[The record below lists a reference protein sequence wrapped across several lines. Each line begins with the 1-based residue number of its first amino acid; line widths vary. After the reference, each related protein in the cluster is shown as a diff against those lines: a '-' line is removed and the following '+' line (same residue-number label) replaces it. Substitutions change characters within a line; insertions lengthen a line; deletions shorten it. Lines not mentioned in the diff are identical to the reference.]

1 MLNHTNTFT
10 GVAQNL
16 NLSVTTVVKI
26 FDTYVE
32 CRRAIL
38 PKIICF
44 DEFYRSRKTTDKY
57 AFVMADFQT
66 NKIIDVY
73 HSRRKDKLDSYFS
86 RIPQK
91 ERDNVEYIIIDMWDT
106 YRDLAEVLFKNAK
119 IAVDSFHV
127 IKHLNEAMINI
138 RLRIMRKYEKNT
150 KSLYSNDMYYYM
162 LKKFH
167 YFFVKEFDDIYDGL
181 IEIRKMKTKWD
192 KYEIRKYLLSINSD
206 LKYAYELKEKYKIE
220 QDNILEAYKIMVV
233 RYEIS
238 RNGYSSIRP
247 VTIAKD
253 VSRESAVKL
262 GEQSIYFPGIS
273 ATNEPMVSYPSG
285 SLASHILGYVGN
297 ITETELDGRE
307 DTYGI
312 NDVIGKVGIQ
322 YVFEE
327 YLRGK
332 DGIKQLDMSVDGTIT
347 DEYITQEA
355 VAGSDVIL
363 TIDANLQ
370 AATEKALANNIKKIA
385 SGGFSKRSDAKAGA
399 AVVMNVKTGEILAM
413 ASYPD
418 YEPELFVN
426 GISQKKLDE
435 YNKGDNIFNRAI
447 SGVYAPGS
455 TFKMITA
462 IAGLETGVITPTE
475 KINDIGVYKKAH
487 EPACWIWNSYGMS
500 HGWLNV
506 TEAITHS
513 CNYFFYEVGYR
524 ATIDN
529 IAKYAKYYGLGEKT
543 NVELPMEEKGI
554 VATRDKAKERGDEW
568 QIGETLSA
576 AIGQSYNSY
585 TPIQM
590 AKYISM
596 LANGGEPID
605 VTIVK
610 SINDVNGNQV
620 SKEDITKFVNAK
632 LGLTKEKKENLNIKK
647 ENIDAILK
655 GMKGVT
661 SEEGGTAYSTFANFN
676 IELGGKTGSAQ
687 TDVQG
692 KINGWFVGFA
702 PYEEPEIAVVVLVEN
717 AGSGSYTAEV
727 ARDIL
732 QEYFGMN
739 MEKVEEDLTAMP
751 STEIQN

>member
-1 MLNHTNTFT
+1 MNNDNRRSNLRYNIITILVYIVGIVLIVQLFNLQIVNGKEYRETSNTR
-10 GVAQNL
+10 
-16 NLSVTTVVKI
+16 LSRETVVKAARGSI
-26 FDTYVE
+26 KDRTGNLLVTTKMGFNVDLYKTKIDTATLNKTISNTI
-32 CRRAIL
+32 RIL
-38 PKIICF
+38 ESNK
-44 DEFYRSRKTTDKY
+44 DKY
-57 AFVMADFQT
+57 INNLPIKVNPFEFENRDEEIQKKWKKE
-66 NKIIDVY
+66 NDIDENATAEECF
-73 HSRRKDKLDSYFS
+73 YF
-86 RIPQK
+86 
-91 ERDNVEYIIIDMWDT
+91 
-106 YRDLAEVLFKNAK
+106 
-119 IAVDSFHV
+119 
-127 IKHLNEAMINI
+127 
-138 RLRIMRKYEKNT
+138 
-150 KSLYSNDMYYYM
+150 
-162 LKKFH
+162 LKK
-167 YFFVKEFDDIYDGL
+167 E
-181 IEIRKMKTKWD
+181 
-192 KYEIRKYLLSINSD
+192 
-206 LKYAYELKEKYKIE
+206 YKIE
-220 QDNILEAYKIMVV
+220 QEDIEEAYKIMIV
-233 RYEIS
+233 RYEIA

-253 VSRESAVKL
+253 VSRASAVKL

-273 ATNEPMVSYPSG
+273 ATTEPLVSYPSG

-297 ITETELDGRE
+297 ITQAELDGRE

-327 YLRGK
+327 YLRGQN
-332 DGIKQLDMSVDGTIT
+332 GIKQLDMSVDGNIT
-347 DEYITQEA
+347 DEYITKEA

-370 AATEKALANNIKKIA
+370 AVTEKALANNIKKIA
-385 SGGFSKRSDAKAGA
+385 SGGFSKTSEAKAGA

-418 YEPELFVN
+418 YEPELFIN

-462 IAGLETGVITPTE
+462 IAGLETGAITPTE
-475 KINDIGVYKKAH
+475 KINDVGVYKKAH
-487 EPACWIWNSYGMS
+487 EPACWIWNSYGMT

-506 TEAITHS
+506 TDAIIHS

-524 ATIDN
+524 VTIDN
-529 IAKYAKYYGLGEKT
+529 IAKYAKYYGLGQKT
-543 NVELPMEEKGI
+543 NVELPMEEEGV

-596 LANGGEPID
+596 LANGGKPID

-610 SINDVNGNQV
+610 SVIDVNGNQIP
-620 SKEDITKFVNAK
+620 KEEITKFVNAK
-632 LGLTKEKKENLNIKK
+632 LGLEKQEKEDLNIKK
-647 ENIDAILK
+647 ENLEAVLK

-661 SEEGGTAYSTFANFN
+661 SEEGGTAYSTFADFN

-687 TDVQG
+687 TDVNG
-692 KINGWFVGFA
+692 KVNGWFVGFA
-702 PYEEPEIAVVVLVEN
+702 PYDEPEVAVVVLVEN

-739 MEKVEEDLTAMP
+739 MEKVEENLTALP
-751 STEIQN
+751 SSEIQN

>member
-1 MLNHTNTFT
+1 MNNDNRSSNLRYNIITILVYIVGIVLIVQLFNLQIVNGKEYRETSNTR
-10 GVAQNL
+10 
-16 NLSVTTVVKI
+16 LSRETVVKAARGSI
-26 FDTYVE
+26 KDRTGNLLVTTKMGFNVDLYKTKIDT
-32 CRRAIL
+32 ATLNKTIL
-38 PKIICF
+38 NTIRILESNK
-44 DEFYRSRKTTDKY
+44 DKY
-57 AFVMADFQT
+57 INNLPIKVNPFEFENQDEET
-66 NKIIDVY
+66 
-73 HSRRKDKLDSYFS
+73 
-86 RIPQK
+86 QK
-91 ERDNVEYIIIDMWDT
+91 KWKKENDINENAT
-106 YRDLAEVLFKNAK
+106 AEECF
-119 IAVDSFHV
+119 
-127 IKHLNEAMINI
+127 
-138 RLRIMRKYEKNT
+138 
-150 KSLYSNDMYYYM
+150 YS
-162 LKKFH
+162 LKK
-167 YFFVKEFDDIYDGL
+167 E
-181 IEIRKMKTKWD
+181 
-192 KYEIRKYLLSINSD
+192 
-206 LKYAYELKEKYKIE
+206 YKIE
-220 QDNILEAYKIMVV
+220 QEDISEAYKIMVV
-233 RYEIS
+233 RYEIA

-253 VSRESAVKL
+253 VSRASAVKL

-273 ATNEPMVSYPSG
+273 ATTEPLVSYPSG

-297 ITETELDGRE
+297 ITQAELDGRE

-327 YLRGK
+327 YLRGQN
-332 DGIKQLDMSVDGTIT
+332 GIKQLDMSVDGNIT
-347 DEYITQEA
+347 DEYITKEA

-370 AATEKALANNIKKIA
+370 AVTEKALANNIKKIA
-385 SGGFSKRSDAKAGA
+385 SGGFSKTSEAKAGA

-462 IAGLETGVITPTE
+462 IAGLETGAITPTE
-475 KINDIGVYKKAH
+475 KINDVGVYKKAH
-487 EPACWIWNSYGMS
+487 EPACWIWNSYGMT

-506 TEAITHS
+506 TDAIIHS

-524 ATIDN
+524 VTIDN
-529 IAKYAKYYGLGEKT
+529 IAKYAKYYGLGQKT
-543 NVELPMEEKGI
+543 NVELPMEEEGV

-596 LANGGEPID
+596 LANGGKPID
-605 VTIVK
+605 VSIVK
-610 SINDVNGNQV
+610 SVIDVNGNQI
-620 SKEDITKFVNAK
+620 SKEEITKFVNAK
-632 LGLTKEKKENLNIKK
+632 LGLEKQEKEDLNIKK
-647 ENIDAILK
+647 ENLEAILK

-661 SEEGGTAYSTFANFN
+661 SEEGGTAYSTFADFN

-687 TDVQG
+687 TDVNG
-692 KINGWFVGFA
+692 KVNGWFVGFA
-702 PYEEPEIAVVVLVEN
+702 PYDEPEVAVVVLVEN

-739 MEKVEEDLTAMP
+739 MEKVEENLTALP
-751 STEIQN
+751 SSEIQN

>member
-1 MLNHTNTFT
+1 MNNDNRSSNLRYNIITILVYIVGIVLIVQLFNLQIVNGKEYRETSNTR
-10 GVAQNL
+10 
-16 NLSVTTVVKI
+16 LSRETVVKAARGSI
-26 FDTYVE
+26 KDRTGNLLVTTKMGFNVDLYKTKIDT
-32 CRRAIL
+32 ATLNKTIL
-38 PKIICF
+38 NTIRILESNK
-44 DEFYRSRKTTDKY
+44 DKY
-57 AFVMADFQT
+57 INNLPIKVNPFEFENQDEET
-66 NKIIDVY
+66 
-73 HSRRKDKLDSYFS
+73 
-86 RIPQK
+86 QK
-91 ERDNVEYIIIDMWDT
+91 KWKKGNDINENAT
-106 YRDLAEVLFKNAK
+106 AEECF
-119 IAVDSFHV
+119 
-127 IKHLNEAMINI
+127 
-138 RLRIMRKYEKNT
+138 
-150 KSLYSNDMYYYM
+150 YS
-162 LKKFH
+162 LKK
-167 YFFVKEFDDIYDGL
+167 E
-181 IEIRKMKTKWD
+181 
-192 KYEIRKYLLSINSD
+192 
-206 LKYAYELKEKYKIE
+206 YKIE
-220 QDNILEAYKIMVV
+220 QEDISEAYKIMVV
-233 RYEIS
+233 RYEIA

-253 VSRESAVKL
+253 VSRASAVKL

-273 ATNEPMVSYPSG
+273 ATTEPLVSYPSG

-297 ITETELDGRE
+297 ITQAELDGRE

-327 YLRGK
+327 YLRGQN
-332 DGIKQLDMSVDGTIT
+332 GIKQLDMSVDGNIT
-347 DEYITQEA
+347 DEYITKEA

-370 AATEKALANNIKKIA
+370 AVTEKALANNIKKIA
-385 SGGFSKRSDAKAGA
+385 SGGFSKTSEAKAGA

-418 YEPELFVN
+418 YEPELFIN

-462 IAGLETGVITPTE
+462 IAGLETGAITPTE
-475 KINDIGVYKKAH
+475 KINDVGVYKKAH
-487 EPACWIWNSYGMS
+487 EPACWIWNSYGMT

-506 TEAITHS
+506 TDAIIHS

-524 ATIDN
+524 VTIDN
-529 IAKYAKYYGLGEKT
+529 IAKYAKYYGLGQKT
-543 NVELPMEEKGI
+543 NVELPMEEEGV

-596 LANGGEPID
+596 LANGGKPID

-610 SINDVNGNQV
+610 SVIDVNGNQIP
-620 SKEDITKFVNAK
+620 KEEITKFVNAK
-632 LGLTKEKKENLNIKK
+632 LGLEKQEKEDLNIKK
-647 ENIDAILK
+647 ENLEAVLK

-661 SEEGGTAYSTFANFN
+661 SEEGGTAYSTFADFN

-687 TDVQG
+687 TDVNG
-692 KINGWFVGFA
+692 KVNGWFVGFA
-702 PYEEPEIAVVVLVEN
+702 PYDEPEVAVVVLVEN

-739 MEKVEEDLTAMP
+739 MEKVEENLTALP
-751 STEIQN
+751 SSEIQN

>member
-1 MLNHTNTFT
+1 MYNDDRNTNLRYNLITILVYIVGIVLIVQLFNLQIVNGKEYRETSNTRLSRETVIKAARGSIKDRT
-10 GVAQNL
+10 GNL
-16 NLSVTTVVKI
+16 LVTTKMEFNIELYKTKI
-26 FDTYVE
+26 NTTTLNKT
-32 CRRAIL
+32 IL
-38 PKIICF
+38 NTIKIL
-44 DEFYRSRKTTDKY
+44 ENNNDKY
-57 AFVMADFQT
+57 
-66 NKIIDVY
+66 
-73 HSRRKDKLDSYFS
+73 
-86 RIPQK
+86 
-91 ERDNVEYIIIDMWDT
+91 
-106 YRDLAEVLFKNAK
+106 
-119 IAVDSFHV
+119 
-127 IKHLNEAMINI
+127 INNLPI
-138 RLRIMRKYEKNT
+138 
-150 KSLYSNDMYYYM
+150 
-162 LKKFH
+162 
-167 YFFVKEFDDIYDGL
+167 L
-181 IEIRKMKTKWD
+181 IEPFKFTIDDEESQVNWKKENDIKEDATP
-192 KYEIRKYLLSINSD
+192 EQCF
-206 LKYAYELKEKYKIE
+206 YELKEKYKIE

>member
-1 MLNHTNTFT
+1 MNNDNRNTNLRY
-10 GVAQNL
+10 NL
-16 NLSVTTVVKI
+16 LTILVYIVGIVLIVQLFNLQIVKGKEYRETSNNRLSRETVVKAARGSI
-26 FDTYVE
+26 KDRTGNILVTTKMGFNVELLKTKIDT
-32 CRRAIL
+32 ATLNKTIL
-38 PKIICF
+38 NTIKIL
-44 DEFYRSRKTTDKY
+44 ENNNDKY
-57 AFVMADFQT
+57 I
-66 NKIIDVY
+66 NNLPIKIDPFKFKSEEEETLKDWKKENDID
-73 HSRRKDKLDSYFS
+73 
-86 RIPQK
+86 
-91 ERDNVEYIIIDMWDT
+91 ENAT
-106 YRDLAEVLFKNAK
+106 AEECF
-119 IAVDSFHV
+119 
-127 IKHLNEAMINI
+127 
-138 RLRIMRKYEKNT
+138 
-150 KSLYSNDMYYYM
+150 YS
-162 LKKFH
+162 LKK
-167 YFFVKEFDDIYDGL
+167 
-181 IEIRKMKTKWD
+181 T
-192 KYEIRKYLLSINSD
+192 
-206 LKYAYELKEKYKIE
+206 YKIE
-220 QDNILEAYKIMVV
+220 QEDITEAYKIMVV
-233 RYEIS
+233 RYEID
-238 RNGYSSIRP
+238 RNGYSSIKS

-253 VSRESAVKL
+253 ISRASAIKL

-273 ATNEPMVSYPSG
+273 ATTEPMVSYPSG

-297 ITETELDGRE
+297 ITQAELDGRE
-307 DTYGI
+307 DIYRNTDI
-312 NDVIGKVGIQ
+312 IGKVGIQ

-327 YLRGK
+327 YLKGK
-332 DGIKQLDMSVDGTIT
+332 DGIKQLDTSVDGTIT
-347 DEYITQEA
+347 DEYITKEA

-370 AATEKALANNIKKIA
+370 AATEKALSNNITKIA
-385 SGGFSKRSDAKAGA
+385 SGGFSKKSDAKAGA
-399 AVVMNVKTGEILAM
+399 AVVMNVKTGEVLAM

-447 SGVYAPGS
+447 TGVYAPGS

-462 IAGLETGVITPTE
+462 LAGLETGVISTTE

-487 EPACWIWNSYGMS
+487 EPACWIWNSYGLT

-506 TEAITHS
+506 TEAIVHS

-543 NVELPMEEKGI
+543 KVELPMEESGI
-554 VATRDKAKERGDEW
+554 VATRDKAKERGEEW

-596 LANGGEPID
+596 LANGGKPID

-610 SINDVNGNQV
+610 SVIDVRGEEI
-620 SKEDITKFVNAK
+620 SKEEISKFVNAK
-632 LGLTKEKKENLNIKK
+632 LGLEEEKKEELNIKQ
-647 ENIDAILK
+647 ENLEAILK

-661 SEEGGTAYSTFANFN
+661 SEEGGTAYSTFADFD

-687 TDVQG
+687 TDVNG

-702 PYEEPEIAVVVLVEN
+702 PYNEPEIAVVVLVEN
-717 AGSGSYTAEV
+717 AGSGAYTAEV

-739 MEKVEEDLTAMP
+739 MEKVDEDLTALP
-751 STEIQN
+751 SSEIQN

>member
-1 MLNHTNTFT
+1 MYNDDRNTNLRYNLITILVYIVGIVLIVQLFNLQIVNGKEYRETSNTRLSRETVIKAARGSIKDRT
-10 GVAQNL
+10 GNL
-16 NLSVTTVVKI
+16 LVTTKMGFNIELYKTKI
-26 FDTYVE
+26 NTTTLNKT
-32 CRRAIL
+32 IL
-38 PKIICF
+38 NTIKIL
-44 DEFYRSRKTTDKY
+44 ENNNDKY
-57 AFVMADFQT
+57 INNLPISIEPFKFT
-66 NKIIDVY
+66 IDDEENQVNW
-73 HSRRKDKLDSYFS
+73 K
-86 RIPQK
+86 K
-91 ERDNVEYIIIDMWDT
+91 END
-106 YRDLAEVLFKNAK
+106 
-119 IAVDSFHV
+119 
-127 IKHLNEAMINI
+127 IKEDATP
-138 RLRIMRKYEKNT
+138 EQC
-150 KSLYSNDMYYYM
+150 
-162 LKKFH
+162 F
-167 YFFVKEFDDIYDGL
+167 
-181 IEIRKMKTKWD
+181 
-192 KYEIRKYLLSINSD
+192 
-206 LKYAYELKEKYKIE
+206 YELKEKYKIE

-610 SINDVNGNQV
+610 SINDVNGDQV

-647 ENIDAILK
+647 KNIDAILK

>member
-1 MLNHTNTFT
+1 MNNDNRSSNLRYNIITILVYIVGIVLIVQLFNLQIVNGKEYRETSNTR
-10 GVAQNL
+10 
-16 NLSVTTVVKI
+16 LSRETVVKAARGSI
-26 FDTYVE
+26 KDRTGNLLVTTKMGFNVDLYKTKIDT
-32 CRRAIL
+32 ATLNKTIL
-38 PKIICF
+38 NTIRILESNK
-44 DEFYRSRKTTDKY
+44 DKY
-57 AFVMADFQT
+57 INNLPIKVNPFEFENQDEET
-66 NKIIDVY
+66 
-73 HSRRKDKLDSYFS
+73 
-86 RIPQK
+86 QK
-91 ERDNVEYIIIDMWDT
+91 KWKKGNDINENAT
-106 YRDLAEVLFKNAK
+106 AEECF
-119 IAVDSFHV
+119 
-127 IKHLNEAMINI
+127 
-138 RLRIMRKYEKNT
+138 
-150 KSLYSNDMYYYM
+150 YS
-162 LKKFH
+162 LKK
-167 YFFVKEFDDIYDGL
+167 E
-181 IEIRKMKTKWD
+181 
-192 KYEIRKYLLSINSD
+192 
-206 LKYAYELKEKYKIE
+206 YKIE
-220 QDNILEAYKIMVV
+220 QEDISEAYKIMVV
-233 RYEIS
+233 RYEIA

-253 VSRESAVKL
+253 VSRASAVKL

-273 ATNEPMVSYPSG
+273 ATTEPLVSYPSG

-297 ITETELDGRE
+297 ITQAELDGRE

-327 YLRGK
+327 YLRGQN
-332 DGIKQLDMSVDGTIT
+332 GIKQLDMSVDGNIT
-347 DEYITQEA
+347 DEYITKEA
-355 VAGSDVIL
+355 VAGSDIIL

-370 AATEKALANNIKKIA
+370 ATTEKALANNIKKIA
-385 SGGFSKRSDAKAGA
+385 SGGFSKTSEAKAGA

-462 IAGLETGVITPTE
+462 IAGLETGAITPTE
-475 KINDIGVYKKAH
+475 KINDVGVYKKAH
-487 EPACWIWNSYGMS
+487 EPACWIWNSYGMT

-506 TEAITHS
+506 TDAIIHS

-524 ATIDN
+524 VTIDN
-529 IAKYAKYYGLGEKT
+529 IAKYAKYYGLGQKT
-543 NVELPMEEKGI
+543 NIELPMEEEGV

-596 LANGGEPID
+596 LANGGKPID
-605 VTIVK
+605 VSIVK
-610 SINDVNGNQV
+610 SVIDVNGNQI
-620 SKEDITKFVNAK
+620 SKEEITKFVNAK
-632 LGLTKEKKENLNIKK
+632 LGLEKQEKEDLNIKK
-647 ENIDAILK
+647 ENLEAILK

-661 SEEGGTAYSTFANFN
+661 SEEGGTAYSTFADFN

-687 TDVQG
+687 TDVNG
-692 KINGWFVGFA
+692 KVNGWFVGFA
-702 PYEEPEIAVVVLVEN
+702 PYDEPEVAVVVLVEN

-739 MEKVEEDLTAMP
+739 MEKVEENLTALP
-751 STEIQN
+751 SSEIQN

>member
-1 MLNHTNTFT
+1 MNNDNRSSNLRYNIITILVYIVGIVLIVQLFNLQIVNGKEYRETSNTR
-10 GVAQNL
+10 
-16 NLSVTTVVKI
+16 LSRETVVKAARGSI
-26 FDTYVE
+26 KDRTGNLLVTTKMGFNVDLYKTKIDT
-32 CRRAIL
+32 ATLNKTIL
-38 PKIICF
+38 NTIRILESNK
-44 DEFYRSRKTTDKY
+44 DKY
-57 AFVMADFQT
+57 INNLPIKVNPFEFENQDEET
-66 NKIIDVY
+66 
-73 HSRRKDKLDSYFS
+73 
-86 RIPQK
+86 QK
-91 ERDNVEYIIIDMWDT
+91 KWKKGNDINENAT
-106 YRDLAEVLFKNAK
+106 AEECF
-119 IAVDSFHV
+119 
-127 IKHLNEAMINI
+127 
-138 RLRIMRKYEKNT
+138 
-150 KSLYSNDMYYYM
+150 YS
-162 LKKFH
+162 LKK
-167 YFFVKEFDDIYDGL
+167 E
-181 IEIRKMKTKWD
+181 
-192 KYEIRKYLLSINSD
+192 
-206 LKYAYELKEKYKIE
+206 YKIE
-220 QDNILEAYKIMVV
+220 QEDISEAYKIMVV
-233 RYEIS
+233 RYEIA

-253 VSRESAVKL
+253 VSRASAVKL

-273 ATNEPMVSYPSG
+273 ATTEPLVSYPSG

-297 ITETELDGRE
+297 ITQAELDGRE

-327 YLRGK
+327 YLRGQN
-332 DGIKQLDMSVDGTIT
+332 GIKQLDMSVDGNIT
-347 DEYITQEA
+347 DEYITKEA

-370 AATEKALANNIKKIA
+370 ATTEKALANNIKKIA
-385 SGGFSKRSDAKAGA
+385 SGGFSKTSEAKAGA

-462 IAGLETGVITPTE
+462 IAGLETGAITPTE
-475 KINDIGVYKKAH
+475 KINDVGVYKKAH
-487 EPACWIWNSYGMS
+487 EPACWIWNSYGMT

-506 TEAITHS
+506 TDAIIHS

-524 ATIDN
+524 VTIDN
-529 IAKYAKYYGLGEKT
+529 IAKYAKYYGLGQKT
-543 NVELPMEEKGI
+543 NVELPMEEEGV

-596 LANGGEPID
+596 LANGGKPID
-605 VTIVK
+605 VSIVK
-610 SINDVNGNQV
+610 SVIDVNGNQI
-620 SKEDITKFVNAK
+620 SKEEITKFVNAK
-632 LGLTKEKKENLNIKK
+632 LGLEKQEKEDLNIKK
-647 ENIDAILK
+647 ENLEAILK

-661 SEEGGTAYSTFANFN
+661 SEEGGTA
-676 IELGGKTGSAQ
+676 
-687 TDVQG
+687 
-692 KINGWFVGFA
+692 
-702 PYEEPEIAVVVLVEN
+702 
-717 AGSGSYTAEV
+717 
-727 ARDIL
+727 
-732 QEYFGMN
+732 
-739 MEKVEEDLTAMP
+739 
-751 STEIQN
+751 

>member
-1 MLNHTNTFT
+1 MNNDNRRSNLRYNIITILVYIVGIVLIVQLFNLQIVNGKEYRETSNTR
-10 GVAQNL
+10 
-16 NLSVTTVVKI
+16 LSRETVVKAARGSI
-26 FDTYVE
+26 KDRTGNLLVTTKMGFNVDLYKTKIDT
-32 CRRAIL
+32 ATLNKTIL
-38 PKIICF
+38 NTIRILESNK
-44 DEFYRSRKTTDKY
+44 DKY
-57 AFVMADFQT
+57 INNLPIKVNPFEFENRDEEIQKKWKKE
-66 NKIIDVY
+66 NDIDENATAEECF
-73 HSRRKDKLDSYFS
+73 YF
-86 RIPQK
+86 
-91 ERDNVEYIIIDMWDT
+91 
-106 YRDLAEVLFKNAK
+106 
-119 IAVDSFHV
+119 
-127 IKHLNEAMINI
+127 
-138 RLRIMRKYEKNT
+138 
-150 KSLYSNDMYYYM
+150 
-162 LKKFH
+162 LKK
-167 YFFVKEFDDIYDGL
+167 E
-181 IEIRKMKTKWD
+181 
-192 KYEIRKYLLSINSD
+192 
-206 LKYAYELKEKYKIE
+206 YKIE
-220 QDNILEAYKIMVV
+220 QEDIEEAYKIMIV
-233 RYEIS
+233 RYEIA

-253 VSRESAVKL
+253 VSRASAVKL

-273 ATNEPMVSYPSG
+273 ATTEPLVSYPSG

-297 ITETELDGRE
+297 ITQAELDGRE

-327 YLRGK
+327 YLRGQN
-332 DGIKQLDMSVDGTIT
+332 GIKQLDMSVDGNIT
-347 DEYITQEA
+347 DEYITKEA

-370 AATEKALANNIKKIA
+370 AVTEKALANNIKKIA
-385 SGGFSKRSDAKAGA
+385 SGGFSKTSEAKAGA

-462 IAGLETGVITPTE
+462 IAGLETGAITPTE
-475 KINDIGVYKKAH
+475 KINDVGVYKKAH
-487 EPACWIWNSYGMS
+487 EPACWIWNSYGMT

-506 TEAITHS
+506 TDAIIHS

-524 ATIDN
+524 VTIDN
-529 IAKYAKYYGLGEKT
+529 IAKYAKYYGLGQKT
-543 NVELPMEEKGI
+543 NVELPMEEEGV

-596 LANGGEPID
+596 LANGGKPID

-610 SINDVNGNQV
+610 SVIDVNGNQIP
-620 SKEDITKFVNAK
+620 KEEITKFVNAK
-632 LGLTKEKKENLNIKK
+632 LGLEKQEKEDLNIKK
-647 ENIDAILK
+647 ENLEAVLK

-661 SEEGGTAYSTFANFN
+661 SEEGGTAYSTFADFN

-687 TDVQG
+687 TDVNG
-692 KINGWFVGFA
+692 KVNGWFVGFA
-702 PYEEPEIAVVVLVEN
+702 PYDEPEVAVVVLVEN

-739 MEKVEEDLTAMP
+739 MEKVEENLTALP
-751 STEIQN
+751 SSEIQN

>member
-1 MLNHTNTFT
+1 MYNDDRNTNLRYNLITILVYIVGIVLIVQLFNLQIVNGKEYRETSNTRLSRETVIKAARGSIKDRTGNML
-10 GVAQNL
+10 
-16 NLSVTTVVKI
+16 VTTKMGFNIELYKTKI
-26 FDTYVE
+26 NTTTLNKT
-32 CRRAIL
+32 IL
-38 PKIICF
+38 NTIKIL
-44 DEFYRSRKTTDKY
+44 ENNNDKY
-57 AFVMADFQT
+57 INNLPISIEPFKFT
-66 NKIIDVY
+66 IDDEESQVNW
-73 HSRRKDKLDSYFS
+73 K
-86 RIPQK
+86 K
-91 ERDNVEYIIIDMWDT
+91 END
-106 YRDLAEVLFKNAK
+106 
-119 IAVDSFHV
+119 
-127 IKHLNEAMINI
+127 IKEDATP
-138 RLRIMRKYEKNT
+138 EQC
-150 KSLYSNDMYYYM
+150 
-162 LKKFH
+162 F
-167 YFFVKEFDDIYDGL
+167 
-181 IEIRKMKTKWD
+181 
-192 KYEIRKYLLSINSD
+192 
-206 LKYAYELKEKYKIE
+206 YELKEKYKIE

-647 ENIDAILK
+647 KNIDAILK

-692 KINGWFVGFA
+692 KINGWFVGVA

>member
-1 MLNHTNTFT
+1 MYNDDRNTNLRYNLITILVYIVGIVLIVQLFNLQIVNGKEYRETSNTRLSRETVIKAARGSIKDRT
-10 GVAQNL
+10 GNL
-16 NLSVTTVVKI
+16 LVTTKMGFNIELYKTKI
-26 FDTYVE
+26 NTTTLNKT
-32 CRRAIL
+32 IL
-38 PKIICF
+38 NTIKIL
-44 DEFYRSRKTTDKY
+44 ENNNDKY
-57 AFVMADFQT
+57 INNLPISIEPFKFT
-66 NKIIDVY
+66 IDDEESQVNW
-73 HSRRKDKLDSYFS
+73 K
-86 RIPQK
+86 K
-91 ERDNVEYIIIDMWDT
+91 END
-106 YRDLAEVLFKNAK
+106 
-119 IAVDSFHV
+119 
-127 IKHLNEAMINI
+127 IKEDATP
-138 RLRIMRKYEKNT
+138 EQC
-150 KSLYSNDMYYYM
+150 
-162 LKKFH
+162 F
-167 YFFVKEFDDIYDGL
+167 
-181 IEIRKMKTKWD
+181 
-192 KYEIRKYLLSINSD
+192 
-206 LKYAYELKEKYKIE
+206 YELKEKYKIE
-220 QDNILEAYKIMVV
+220 QDNILETYKIMVV

-610 SINDVNGNQV
+610 SINDVNGDQV

-647 ENIDAILK
+647 KNIDAILK

>member
-1 MLNHTNTFT
+1 MYNDDRNTNLRYNLITILVYIVGIVLIVQLFNLQIVNGKEYRETSNTRLSRETVIKAARGSIKDRT
-10 GVAQNL
+10 GNL
-16 NLSVTTVVKI
+16 LVTTKMVFNIELYKTKI
-26 FDTYVE
+26 NTTTLNKT
-32 CRRAIL
+32 IL
-38 PKIICF
+38 NTIKIL
-44 DEFYRSRKTTDKY
+44 ENNNDKY
-57 AFVMADFQT
+57 INNLPISIEPFKFT
-66 NKIIDVY
+66 IDDEE
-73 HSRRKDKLDSYFS
+73 SRVNWK
-86 RIPQK
+86 K
-91 ERDNVEYIIIDMWDT
+91 END
-106 YRDLAEVLFKNAK
+106 
-119 IAVDSFHV
+119 
-127 IKHLNEAMINI
+127 IKEDATP
-138 RLRIMRKYEKNT
+138 EQC
-150 KSLYSNDMYYYM
+150 
-162 LKKFH
+162 F
-167 YFFVKEFDDIYDGL
+167 
-181 IEIRKMKTKWD
+181 
-192 KYEIRKYLLSINSD
+192 
-206 LKYAYELKEKYKIE
+206 YELKEKYKIE
-220 QDNILEAYKIMVV
+220 QDNILEVYKIMVV

-385 SGGFSKRSDAKAGA
+385 GGGFSKRSDAKAGA

-739 MEKVEEDLTAMP
+739 MEKVEEDLTA
-751 STEIQN
+751 I

>member
-1 MLNHTNTFT
+1 MMNNDNRRSNLRYNIITILVYIVGIVLIVQLFNLQIVNGKEYRETSNTR
-10 GVAQNL
+10 
-16 NLSVTTVVKI
+16 LSRETVVKAARGSI
-26 FDTYVE
+26 KDRTGNLLVTTKMGFNVDLYKTKIDT
-32 CRRAIL
+32 ATLNKTIL
-38 PKIICF
+38 NTIRILESNK
-44 DEFYRSRKTTDKY
+44 DKY
-57 AFVMADFQT
+57 INNLPIKVNPFEFENRDEEIQKKWKKE
-66 NKIIDVY
+66 NDIDENATAEECF
-73 HSRRKDKLDSYFS
+73 YF
-86 RIPQK
+86 
-91 ERDNVEYIIIDMWDT
+91 
-106 YRDLAEVLFKNAK
+106 
-119 IAVDSFHV
+119 
-127 IKHLNEAMINI
+127 
-138 RLRIMRKYEKNT
+138 
-150 KSLYSNDMYYYM
+150 
-162 LKKFH
+162 LKK
-167 YFFVKEFDDIYDGL
+167 E
-181 IEIRKMKTKWD
+181 
-192 KYEIRKYLLSINSD
+192 
-206 LKYAYELKEKYKIE
+206 YKIE
-220 QDNILEAYKIMVV
+220 QEDIEEAYKIMIV
-233 RYEIS
+233 RYEIA

-253 VSRESAVKL
+253 VSRASAVKL

-273 ATNEPMVSYPSG
+273 ATTEPLVSYPSG

-297 ITETELDGRE
+297 ITQAELDGRE

-327 YLRGK
+327 YLRGQN
-332 DGIKQLDMSVDGTIT
+332 GIKQLDMSVDWNIT
-347 DEYITQEA
+347 DEYITKEA

-370 AATEKALANNIKKIA
+370 AVTEKALANNIKKIA
-385 SGGFSKRSDAKAGA
+385 SGGFSKTSEAKAGA

-418 YEPELFVN
+418 YEPELFIN

-462 IAGLETGVITPTE
+462 IAGLETGAITPTE
-475 KINDIGVYKKAH
+475 KINDVGVYKKAH
-487 EPACWIWNSYGMS
+487 EPACWIWNSYGMT

-506 TEAITHS
+506 TDAIIHS

-524 ATIDN
+524 VTIDN
-529 IAKYAKYYGLGEKT
+529 IAKYAKYYGLGQKT
-543 NVELPMEEKGI
+543 NVELPMEEEGV

-596 LANGGEPID
+596 LANGGKPID

-610 SINDVNGNQV
+610 SVIDVNGNQIP
-620 SKEDITKFVNAK
+620 KEEITKFVNAK
-632 LGLTKEKKENLNIKK
+632 LGLEKQEKEDLNIKK
-647 ENIDAILK
+647 ENLEAVLK

-661 SEEGGTAYSTFANFN
+661 SEEGGTAYSTFADFN

-687 TDVQG
+687 TDVNG
-692 KINGWFVGFA
+692 KVNGWFVGFA
-702 PYEEPEIAVVVLVEN
+702 PYDEPEVAVVVLVEN

-739 MEKVEEDLTAMP
+739 MEKVEENLTALP
-751 STEIQN
+751 SSEIQN

>member
-1 MLNHTNTFT
+1 MNNDNRSSNLRYNIITILVYIVGIVLIVQLFNLQIVNGKEYRETSNTR
-10 GVAQNL
+10 
-16 NLSVTTVVKI
+16 LSRETVVKAARGSI
-26 FDTYVE
+26 KDRTGNLLVTTKMGFNVDLYKTKIDT
-32 CRRAIL
+32 ATLNKTIL
-38 PKIICF
+38 NTIRILESNK
-44 DEFYRSRKTTDKY
+44 DKY
-57 AFVMADFQT
+57 INNLPIKVNPFEFENRDEEIQKKWKKE
-66 NKIIDVY
+66 NDIDENATAEECF
-73 HSRRKDKLDSYFS
+73 YF
-86 RIPQK
+86 
-91 ERDNVEYIIIDMWDT
+91 
-106 YRDLAEVLFKNAK
+106 
-119 IAVDSFHV
+119 
-127 IKHLNEAMINI
+127 
-138 RLRIMRKYEKNT
+138 
-150 KSLYSNDMYYYM
+150 
-162 LKKFH
+162 LKK
-167 YFFVKEFDDIYDGL
+167 E
-181 IEIRKMKTKWD
+181 
-192 KYEIRKYLLSINSD
+192 
-206 LKYAYELKEKYKIE
+206 YKIE
-220 QDNILEAYKIMVV
+220 QEDISEAYKIMVV
-233 RYEIS
+233 RYEIA

-253 VSRESAVKL
+253 VSRASAVKL

-273 ATNEPMVSYPSG
+273 ATTEPLVSYPSG

-297 ITETELDGRE
+297 ITQAELDGRE

-327 YLRGK
+327 YLRGQN
-332 DGIKQLDMSVDGTIT
+332 GIKQLDMSVDGNIT
-347 DEYITQEA
+347 DEYITKEA

-370 AATEKALANNIKKIA
+370 ATTEKALANNIKKIA
-385 SGGFSKRSDAKAGA
+385 SGGFSKTSEAKAGA

-462 IAGLETGVITPTE
+462 IAGLETGAITPTE
-475 KINDIGVYKKAH
+475 KINDVGVYKKAH
-487 EPACWIWNSYGMS
+487 EPACWIWNSYGMT

-506 TEAITHS
+506 TDAIIHS

-524 ATIDN
+524 VTIDN
-529 IAKYAKYYGLGEKT
+529 IAKYAKYYGLGQKT
-543 NVELPMEEKGI
+543 NVELPMEEEGV

-596 LANGGEPID
+596 LANGGKPID
-605 VTIVK
+605 VSIVK
-610 SINDVNGNQV
+610 SVIDVNGNQI
-620 SKEDITKFVNAK
+620 SKEEITKFVNAK
-632 LGLTKEKKENLNIKK
+632 LGLEKQEKEDLNIKK
-647 ENIDAILK
+647 VNLEAILK

-661 SEEGGTAYSTFANFN
+661 SEEGGTAYSTFADFN

-687 TDVQG
+687 TDVNG
-692 KINGWFVGFA
+692 KVNGWFVGFA
-702 PYEEPEIAVVVLVEN
+702 PYDEPEVAVVVLVEN

-739 MEKVEEDLTAMP
+739 MEKVEENLTALP
-751 STEIQN
+751 SSEIQN

>member
-1 MLNHTNTFT
+1 MYNDDRNTNLRYNLITILVYIVGIVLIVQLFNLQIVNGKEYRETSNTRLSRETVIKAARGSIKDRT
-10 GVAQNL
+10 GNL
-16 NLSVTTVVKI
+16 LVTTKMGFNIELYKTKI
-26 FDTYVE
+26 NTTTLNKT
-32 CRRAIL
+32 IL
-38 PKIICF
+38 NTIKIL
-44 DEFYRSRKTTDKY
+44 ENNNDKY
-57 AFVMADFQT
+57 INNLPISIEPFKFT
-66 NKIIDVY
+66 IDDEESQVNW
-73 HSRRKDKLDSYFS
+73 K
-86 RIPQK
+86 K
-91 ERDNVEYIIIDMWDT
+91 END
-106 YRDLAEVLFKNAK
+106 
-119 IAVDSFHV
+119 
-127 IKHLNEAMINI
+127 IKEDATP
-138 RLRIMRKYEKNT
+138 EQC
-150 KSLYSNDMYYYM
+150 
-162 LKKFH
+162 F
-167 YFFVKEFDDIYDGL
+167 
-181 IEIRKMKTKWD
+181 
-192 KYEIRKYLLSINSD
+192 
-206 LKYAYELKEKYKIE
+206 YELKEKYKIE

-620 SKEDITKFVNAK
+620 SKEDITKFANAK

>member
-1 MLNHTNTFT
+1 ME
-10 GVAQNL
+10 
-16 NLSVTTVVKI
+16 I
-26 FDTYVE
+26 F
-32 CRRAIL
+32 
-38 PKIICF
+38 K
-44 DEFYRSRKTTDKY
+44 DKY
-57 AFVMADFQT
+57 INNLPIKVNPFEFENQDEET
-66 NKIIDVY
+66 
-73 HSRRKDKLDSYFS
+73 
-86 RIPQK
+86 QK
-91 ERDNVEYIIIDMWDT
+91 KWKKGNDINENAT
-106 YRDLAEVLFKNAK
+106 AEECF
-119 IAVDSFHV
+119 
-127 IKHLNEAMINI
+127 
-138 RLRIMRKYEKNT
+138 
-150 KSLYSNDMYYYM
+150 YS
-162 LKKFH
+162 LKK
-167 YFFVKEFDDIYDGL
+167 E
-181 IEIRKMKTKWD
+181 
-192 KYEIRKYLLSINSD
+192 
-206 LKYAYELKEKYKIE
+206 YKIE
-220 QDNILEAYKIMVV
+220 KEDISEAYKIMVV
-233 RYEIS
+233 RYEIA

-253 VSRESAVKL
+253 VSRASAVKL

-273 ATNEPMVSYPSG
+273 ATTEPLVSYPSG

-297 ITETELDGRE
+297 ITQAELDGRE
-307 DTYGI
+307 DTYEI

-327 YLRGK
+327 YLRGQN
-332 DGIKQLDMSVDGTIT
+332 GIKQLDMSVDGNIT
-347 DEYITQEA
+347 DEYITKEA

-370 AATEKALANNIKKIA
+370 ATTEKALANNIKKIA
-385 SGGFSKRSDAKAGA
+385 SGGFSKTSEAKAGA

-462 IAGLETGVITPTE
+462 IAGLETGAITPTE
-475 KINDIGVYKKAH
+475 KINDVGVYKKAH
-487 EPACWIWNSYGMS
+487 EPACWIWNSYGMT

-506 TEAITHS
+506 TDAIIHS

-524 ATIDN
+524 VTIDN
-529 IAKYAKYYGLGEKT
+529 IAKYAKYYGLGQKT
-543 NVELPMEEKGI
+543 NVELPMEEEGV

-596 LANGGEPID
+596 LANGGKPID
-605 VTIVK
+605 VSIVK
-610 SINDVNGNQV
+610 SVIDVNGNQI
-620 SKEDITKFVNAK
+620 SKEEITKFVNAK
-632 LGLTKEKKENLNIKK
+632 LGLEKQEKEDLNIKK
-647 ENIDAILK
+647 ENLEAILK

-661 SEEGGTAYSTFANFN
+661 SEEGGTAYSTFADFN

-687 TDVQG
+687 TDVNG
-692 KINGWFVGFA
+692 KVNGWFVGFA
-702 PYEEPEIAVVVLVEN
+702 PYDEPEVAVVVLVEN

-739 MEKVEEDLTAMP
+739 MEKVEENLTALP
-751 STEIQN
+751 SSEIQN

>member
-1 MLNHTNTFT
+1 MFNLQIVNGKEYRETSNTRLSRETVIKAARGSIKDRT
-10 GVAQNL
+10 GNL
-16 NLSVTTVVKI
+16 LVTTKMGFNIELYKTKI
-26 FDTYVE
+26 NTTTLNKT
-32 CRRAIL
+32 IL
-38 PKIICF
+38 NTIKIL
-44 DEFYRSRKTTDKY
+44 ENNNDKY
-57 AFVMADFQT
+57 INNLPISIEPFKFT
-66 NKIIDVY
+66 IDDEESQVNW
-73 HSRRKDKLDSYFS
+73 K
-86 RIPQK
+86 K
-91 ERDNVEYIIIDMWDT
+91 END
-106 YRDLAEVLFKNAK
+106 
-119 IAVDSFHV
+119 
-127 IKHLNEAMINI
+127 IKEDATP
-138 RLRIMRKYEKNT
+138 EQC
-150 KSLYSNDMYYYM
+150 
-162 LKKFH
+162 F
-167 YFFVKEFDDIYDGL
+167 
-181 IEIRKMKTKWD
+181 
-192 KYEIRKYLLSINSD
+192 
-206 LKYAYELKEKYKIE
+206 YELKEKYKIE

>member
-1 MLNHTNTFT
+1 MYNDDRNTNLRYNLMTILVYIVGIVLIVQLFNLQIINGKEYRETSNTRLSRETVIKAARGSIKDRT
-10 GVAQNL
+10 GNL
-16 NLSVTTVVKI
+16 LVTTKMGFNIELYKTKI
-26 FDTYVE
+26 NTTTLNKT
-32 CRRAIL
+32 IL
-38 PKIICF
+38 NTIKIL
-44 DEFYRSRKTTDKY
+44 ENNNDKY
-57 AFVMADFQT
+57 INNLPISIEPFKFT
-66 NKIIDVY
+66 IDDEESQVNW
-73 HSRRKDKLDSYFS
+73 K
-86 RIPQK
+86 K
-91 ERDNVEYIIIDMWDT
+91 END
-106 YRDLAEVLFKNAK
+106 
-119 IAVDSFHV
+119 
-127 IKHLNEAMINI
+127 IKEDATP
-138 RLRIMRKYEKNT
+138 EQC
-150 KSLYSNDMYYYM
+150 
-162 LKKFH
+162 F
-167 YFFVKEFDDIYDGL
+167 
-181 IEIRKMKTKWD
+181 
-192 KYEIRKYLLSINSD
+192 
-206 LKYAYELKEKYKIE
+206 YELKEKYKIE

-385 SGGFSKRSDAKAGA
+385 GGGFSKRSDAKAGA

>member
-1 MLNHTNTFT
+1 MYNDDRNTNLRYNLITILVYIVGIVLIVQLFNLQIVNGKEYRETSNTRLSRETVIKAARGSIKDRTGNML
-10 GVAQNL
+10 
-16 NLSVTTVVKI
+16 VTTKMGFNIELYKTKI
-26 FDTYVE
+26 NTTTLNKT
-32 CRRAIL
+32 IL
-38 PKIICF
+38 NTIKIL
-44 DEFYRSRKTTDKY
+44 ENNNDKY
-57 AFVMADFQT
+57 INNLPISIEPFKFT
-66 NKIIDVY
+66 IDDEESQVNW
-73 HSRRKDKLDSYFS
+73 K
-86 RIPQK
+86 K
-91 ERDNVEYIIIDMWDT
+91 END
-106 YRDLAEVLFKNAK
+106 
-119 IAVDSFHV
+119 
-127 IKHLNEAMINI
+127 IKEDATP
-138 RLRIMRKYEKNT
+138 EQC
-150 KSLYSNDMYYYM
+150 
-162 LKKFH
+162 F
-167 YFFVKEFDDIYDGL
+167 
-181 IEIRKMKTKWD
+181 
-192 KYEIRKYLLSINSD
+192 
-206 LKYAYELKEKYKIE
+206 YELKEKYKIE

-524 ATIDN
+524 ATINN

-620 SKEDITKFVNAK
+620 SKKDITKFVNAK

-647 ENIDAILK
+647 KNIDAILK

>member
-1 MLNHTNTFT
+1 MNNDNRSSNLRYNIITILVYIVGIVLIVQLFNLQIVNGKEYRETSNTR
-10 GVAQNL
+10 
-16 NLSVTTVVKI
+16 LSRETVVKAARGSI
-26 FDTYVE
+26 KDRTGNLLVTTKMGFNVDLYKTKIDT
-32 CRRAIL
+32 ATLNKTIL
-38 PKIICF
+38 NTIRILESNK
-44 DEFYRSRKTTDKY
+44 DKY
-57 AFVMADFQT
+57 INNLPIKVNPFKFENQDEET
-66 NKIIDVY
+66 
-73 HSRRKDKLDSYFS
+73 
-86 RIPQK
+86 QK
-91 ERDNVEYIIIDMWDT
+91 KWKKENDINENAT
-106 YRDLAEVLFKNAK
+106 AEECF
-119 IAVDSFHV
+119 
-127 IKHLNEAMINI
+127 
-138 RLRIMRKYEKNT
+138 
-150 KSLYSNDMYYYM
+150 YS
-162 LKKFH
+162 LKK
-167 YFFVKEFDDIYDGL
+167 E
-181 IEIRKMKTKWD
+181 
-192 KYEIRKYLLSINSD
+192 
-206 LKYAYELKEKYKIE
+206 YKIE
-220 QDNILEAYKIMVV
+220 QEDISEAYKIMVV
-233 RYEIS
+233 RYEIA

-253 VSRESAVKL
+253 VSRASAVKL

-273 ATNEPMVSYPSG
+273 ATTEPLVSYPSG

-297 ITETELDGRE
+297 ITQAELDGRE

-327 YLRGK
+327 YLRGQN
-332 DGIKQLDMSVDGTIT
+332 GIKQLDMSVDGNIT
-347 DEYITQEA
+347 DEYITKEA

-370 AATEKALANNIKKIA
+370 AVTEKALVNNIKKIA
-385 SGGFSKRSDAKAGA
+385 SGGFSKTSEAKAGA

-462 IAGLETGVITPTE
+462 IAGLETGAITPTE
-475 KINDIGVYKKAH
+475 KINDVGVYKKAH
-487 EPACWIWNSYGMS
+487 EPACWIWNSYGMT

-506 TEAITHS
+506 TDAIIHS

-524 ATIDN
+524 VTIDN
-529 IAKYAKYYGLGEKT
+529 IAKYAKYYGLGQKT
-543 NVELPMEEKGI
+543 NVELPMEESGV

-596 LANGGEPID
+596 LANGGKPID

-610 SINDVNGNQV
+610 SVIDVNGNQIQ
-620 SKEDITKFVNAK
+620 KEEITKFVNAK
-632 LGLTKEKKENLNIKK
+632 LGLEKQEKEDLNIKK
-647 ENIDAILK
+647 ENLEAVLK

-661 SEEGGTAYSTFANFN
+661 SEEGGTAYSTFADFN

-687 TDVQG
+687 TDVNG
-692 KINGWFVGFA
+692 KVNGWFVGFA
-702 PYEEPEIAVVVLVEN
+702 PYDEPEVAVVVLVEN

-739 MEKVEEDLTAMP
+739 MEKVEENLTALP
-751 STEIQN
+751 SSEIQN

>member
-1 MLNHTNTFT
+1 MNNDNRSSNLRYNIITILVYIVGIVLIVQLFNLQIVNGKEYRETSNTR
-10 GVAQNL
+10 
-16 NLSVTTVVKI
+16 LSRETVVKAARGSI
-26 FDTYVE
+26 KDRTGNLLVTTKMGFNVDLYKTKIDT
-32 CRRAIL
+32 ATLNKTIL
-38 PKIICF
+38 NTIRILESNK
-44 DEFYRSRKTTDKY
+44 DKY
-57 AFVMADFQT
+57 INNLPIKVNPFEFENRDEEIQKKWKKE
-66 NKIIDVY
+66 NDIDENATAEECF
-73 HSRRKDKLDSYFS
+73 YF
-86 RIPQK
+86 
-91 ERDNVEYIIIDMWDT
+91 
-106 YRDLAEVLFKNAK
+106 
-119 IAVDSFHV
+119 
-127 IKHLNEAMINI
+127 
-138 RLRIMRKYEKNT
+138 
-150 KSLYSNDMYYYM
+150 
-162 LKKFH
+162 LKK
-167 YFFVKEFDDIYDGL
+167 E
-181 IEIRKMKTKWD
+181 
-192 KYEIRKYLLSINSD
+192 
-206 LKYAYELKEKYKIE
+206 YKIE
-220 QDNILEAYKIMVV
+220 QEDIEEAYKIMIV
-233 RYEIS
+233 RYEIA

-253 VSRESAVKL
+253 VSRASAVKL

-273 ATNEPMVSYPSG
+273 ATTEPLVSYPSG

-297 ITETELDGRE
+297 ITQAELDGRE

-327 YLRGK
+327 YLRGQN
-332 DGIKQLDMSVDGTIT
+332 GIKQLDMSVDGNIT
-347 DEYITQEA
+347 DEYITKEA

-370 AATEKALANNIKKIA
+370 AVTEKALANNIKKIA
-385 SGGFSKRSDAKAGA
+385 SGGFSKTSEAKAGA

-418 YEPELFVN
+418 YEPELFIN

-462 IAGLETGVITPTE
+462 IAGLETGAITPTE
-475 KINDIGVYKKAH
+475 KINDVGVYKKAH
-487 EPACWIWNSYGMS
+487 EPACWIWNSYGMT

-506 TEAITHS
+506 TDAIIHS

-524 ATIDN
+524 VTIDN
-529 IAKYAKYYGLGEKT
+529 IAKYAKYYGLGQKT
-543 NVELPMEEKGI
+543 NVELPMEEEGV

-596 LANGGEPID
+596 LANGGKPID

-610 SINDVNGNQV
+610 SVIDVNGNQIP
-620 SKEDITKFVNAK
+620 KEEITKFVNAK
-632 LGLTKEKKENLNIKK
+632 LGLEKQEKEDLNIKK
-647 ENIDAILK
+647 ENLEAILK

-661 SEEGGTAYSTFANFN
+661 SEEGGTAYSTFADFN

-687 TDVQG
+687 TDVNG
-692 KINGWFVGFA
+692 KVNGWFVGFA
-702 PYEEPEIAVVVLVEN
+702 PYDEPEVAVVVLVEN

-739 MEKVEEDLTAMP
+739 MEKVEENLTALP
-751 STEIQN
+751 SSEIQN

>member
-1 MLNHTNTFT
+1 MYNDDRNTNLRYNLITILVYIVGIVLIVQLFNLQIVNGKEYRETSNTRLSRETVIKAARGSIKDRT
-10 GVAQNL
+10 GNL
-16 NLSVTTVVKI
+16 LVTTKMGFNIELYKTKI
-26 FDTYVE
+26 NTTTLNKT
-32 CRRAIL
+32 IL
-38 PKIICF
+38 NTIKIL
-44 DEFYRSRKTTDKY
+44 ENNNDKY
-57 AFVMADFQT
+57 INNLPISIEPFKFT
-66 NKIIDVY
+66 IDDEESQVNW
-73 HSRRKDKLDSYFS
+73 K
-86 RIPQK
+86 K
-91 ERDNVEYIIIDMWDT
+91 END
-106 YRDLAEVLFKNAK
+106 
-119 IAVDSFHV
+119 
-127 IKHLNEAMINI
+127 IKEDATP
-138 RLRIMRKYEKNT
+138 EQC
-150 KSLYSNDMYYYM
+150 
-162 LKKFH
+162 F
-167 YFFVKEFDDIYDGL
+167 
-181 IEIRKMKTKWD
+181 
-192 KYEIRKYLLSINSD
+192 
-206 LKYAYELKEKYKIE
+206 YELKEKYKIE
-220 QDNILEAYKIMVV
+220 QDNILEVYKIMVV

-647 ENIDAILK
+647 GNIDAILK

>member
-1 MLNHTNTFT
+1 MNNDNRRSNLRYNIITILVYIVGIVLIVQLFNLQIVNGKEYRETSNTR
-10 GVAQNL
+10 
-16 NLSVTTVVKI
+16 LSRETVVKAARGSI
-26 FDTYVE
+26 KDRTGNLLVTTKMGFNVDLYKTKIDT
-32 CRRAIL
+32 ATLNKTIL
-38 PKIICF
+38 NTIRILESNK
-44 DEFYRSRKTTDKY
+44 DKY
-57 AFVMADFQT
+57 INNLPIKVNPFEFENRDEEIQKKWKKE
-66 NKIIDVY
+66 NDIDENATAEECF
-73 HSRRKDKLDSYFS
+73 YF
-86 RIPQK
+86 
-91 ERDNVEYIIIDMWDT
+91 
-106 YRDLAEVLFKNAK
+106 
-119 IAVDSFHV
+119 
-127 IKHLNEAMINI
+127 
-138 RLRIMRKYEKNT
+138 
-150 KSLYSNDMYYYM
+150 
-162 LKKFH
+162 LKK
-167 YFFVKEFDDIYDGL
+167 E
-181 IEIRKMKTKWD
+181 
-192 KYEIRKYLLSINSD
+192 
-206 LKYAYELKEKYKIE
+206 YKIE
-220 QDNILEAYKIMVV
+220 QEDIEEAYKIMIV
-233 RYEIS
+233 RYEIA

-253 VSRESAVKL
+253 VSRASAVKL

-273 ATNEPMVSYPSG
+273 ATTEPLVSYPSG

-297 ITETELDGRE
+297 ITQAELDGRE

-327 YLRGK
+327 YLRGQN
-332 DGIKQLDMSVDGTIT
+332 GIKQLDMSVDGNIT
-347 DEYITQEA
+347 DEYITKEA

-370 AATEKALANNIKKIA
+370 ATTEKALANNIKKIA
-385 SGGFSKRSDAKAGA
+385 SGGFSKTSEAKAGA

-462 IAGLETGVITPTE
+462 IAGLETGAITPTE
-475 KINDIGVYKKAH
+475 KINDVGVYKKAH
-487 EPACWIWNSYGMS
+487 EPACWIWNSYGMT

-506 TEAITHS
+506 TDAIIHS

-524 ATIDN
+524 VTIDN
-529 IAKYAKYYGLGEKT
+529 IAKYAKYYGLGQKT
-543 NVELPMEEKGI
+543 NVELPMEEEGV

-596 LANGGEPID
+596 LANGGKPID

-610 SINDVNGNQV
+610 SVIDVNGNQIP
-620 SKEDITKFVNAK
+620 KEEITKFVNAK
-632 LGLTKEKKENLNIKK
+632 LGLEKQEKEDLNIKK
-647 ENIDAILK
+647 ENLEAVLK

-661 SEEGGTAYSTFANFN
+661 SEEGGTAYSTFADFN

-687 TDVQG
+687 TDVNG
-692 KINGWFVGFA
+692 KVNGWFVGFA
-702 PYEEPEIAVVVLVEN
+702 PYDEPEVAVVVLVEN

-739 MEKVEEDLTAMP
+739 MEKVEENLTALP
-751 STEIQN
+751 SSEIQN

>member
-1 MLNHTNTFT
+1 MYNDDRNTNLRYNLITILVYIVGIVLIVQLFNLQIVNGKEYRETSNTRLSRETVIKAARGSIKDRTGNML
-10 GVAQNL
+10 
-16 NLSVTTVVKI
+16 VTTKMGFNIELYKTKI
-26 FDTYVE
+26 NTTTLNKT
-32 CRRAIL
+32 IL
-38 PKIICF
+38 NTIKIL
-44 DEFYRSRKTTDKY
+44 ENNNDKY
-57 AFVMADFQT
+57 INNLPISIEPFKFT
-66 NKIIDVY
+66 IDDEESQVNW
-73 HSRRKDKLDSYFS
+73 K
-86 RIPQK
+86 K
-91 ERDNVEYIIIDMWDT
+91 END
-106 YRDLAEVLFKNAK
+106 
-119 IAVDSFHV
+119 
-127 IKHLNEAMINI
+127 IKEDATP
-138 RLRIMRKYEKNT
+138 EQC
-150 KSLYSNDMYYYM
+150 
-162 LKKFH
+162 F
-167 YFFVKEFDDIYDGL
+167 
-181 IEIRKMKTKWD
+181 
-192 KYEIRKYLLSINSD
+192 
-206 LKYAYELKEKYKIE
+206 YELKEKYKIE

-399 AVVMNVKTGEILAM
+399 AVIMNVKTGEILAM

-506 TEAITHS
+506 TEAIIHS

>member
-1 MLNHTNTFT
+1 MNNDNRSSNLRYNIITILVYIVGIVLIVQLFNLQIVNGKEYRETSNTR
-10 GVAQNL
+10 
-16 NLSVTTVVKI
+16 LSRETVVKAARGSI
-26 FDTYVE
+26 KDRTGNLLVTTKMGFNVDLYKTKIDT
-32 CRRAIL
+32 ATLNKTIL
-38 PKIICF
+38 NTIRILESNK
-44 DEFYRSRKTTDKY
+44 DKY
-57 AFVMADFQT
+57 INNLPIKVNPFEFENQDEET
-66 NKIIDVY
+66 
-73 HSRRKDKLDSYFS
+73 
-86 RIPQK
+86 QK
-91 ERDNVEYIIIDMWDT
+91 KWKKGNDINENAT
-106 YRDLAEVLFKNAK
+106 AEECF
-119 IAVDSFHV
+119 
-127 IKHLNEAMINI
+127 
-138 RLRIMRKYEKNT
+138 
-150 KSLYSNDMYYYM
+150 YS
-162 LKKFH
+162 LKK
-167 YFFVKEFDDIYDGL
+167 E
-181 IEIRKMKTKWD
+181 
-192 KYEIRKYLLSINSD
+192 
-206 LKYAYELKEKYKIE
+206 YKIE
-220 QDNILEAYKIMVV
+220 QEDISEAYKIMVV
-233 RYEIS
+233 RYEIA

-253 VSRESAVKL
+253 VSRASAVKL

-273 ATNEPMVSYPSG
+273 ATTEPLVSYPSG

-297 ITETELDGRE
+297 ITQAELDGRE

-327 YLRGK
+327 YLRGQN
-332 DGIKQLDMSVDGTIT
+332 GIKQLDMSVDGNIT
-347 DEYITQEA
+347 DEYITKEA

-370 AATEKALANNIKKIA
+370 ATTEKALANNIKKIA
-385 SGGFSKRSDAKAGA
+385 SGGFSKTSEAKAGA

-462 IAGLETGVITPTE
+462 IAGLETGAITPTE
-475 KINDIGVYKKAH
+475 KINDVGVYKKAH
-487 EPACWIWNSYGMS
+487 EPACWIWNSYGMT

-506 TEAITHS
+506 TDAIIHS

-524 ATIDN
+524 VTIDN
-529 IAKYAKYYGLGEKT
+529 IAKYAKYYGLGQKT
-543 NVELPMEEKGI
+543 NVELPMEEEGV

-596 LANGGEPID
+596 LANGGKPID
-605 VTIVK
+605 VSIVK
-610 SINDVNGNQV
+610 SVIDVNGNQI
-620 SKEDITKFVNAK
+620 SKEEITKFVNAK
-632 LGLTKEKKENLNIKK
+632 LGLEKQEKEDLNIKK
-647 ENIDAILK
+647 KNLEAILK

-661 SEEGGTAYSTFANFN
+661 SEEGGTAYSTFADFN

-687 TDVQG
+687 TDVNG
-692 KINGWFVGFA
+692 KVNGWFVGFA
-702 PYEEPEIAVVVLVEN
+702 PYDEPEVAVVVLVEN

-739 MEKVEEDLTAMP
+739 MEKVEENLTALP
-751 STEIQN
+751 SSEIQN

>member
-1 MLNHTNTFT
+1 MYNDDRNTNLRYNLITILVYIVGIVLIVQLFNLQIVNGKEYRETSNTRLSRETVIKAARGSIKDRT
-10 GVAQNL
+10 GNL
-16 NLSVTTVVKI
+16 LVTTKMGFNIELYKTKI
-26 FDTYVE
+26 NTTTLNKT
-32 CRRAIL
+32 IL
-38 PKIICF
+38 NTIKIL
-44 DEFYRSRKTTDKY
+44 ENNNDKY
-57 AFVMADFQT
+57 INNLPISIEPFKFT
-66 NKIIDVY
+66 IDDEESQVNW
-73 HSRRKDKLDSYFS
+73 K
-86 RIPQK
+86 K
-91 ERDNVEYIIIDMWDT
+91 END
-106 YRDLAEVLFKNAK
+106 
-119 IAVDSFHV
+119 
-127 IKHLNEAMINI
+127 IKEDATP
-138 RLRIMRKYEKNT
+138 EQC
-150 KSLYSNDMYYYM
+150 
-162 LKKFH
+162 F
-167 YFFVKEFDDIYDGL
+167 
-181 IEIRKMKTKWD
+181 
-192 KYEIRKYLLSINSD
+192 
-206 LKYAYELKEKYKIE
+206 YELKEKYKIE
-220 QDNILEAYKIMVV
+220 QDNILEAYKIMVA

>member
-1 MLNHTNTFT
+1 MYNDDRNTNLRYNLITILVYIVGIVLIVQLFNLQIVNGKEYRETSNTRLSRETVIKAARGSIKDRTGNML
-10 GVAQNL
+10 
-16 NLSVTTVVKI
+16 VTTKMGFNIELYKTKI
-26 FDTYVE
+26 NTTTLNKT
-32 CRRAIL
+32 IL
-38 PKIICF
+38 NTIKIL
-44 DEFYRSRKTTDKY
+44 ENNNDKY
-57 AFVMADFQT
+57 INNLPISIEPFKFT
-66 NKIIDVY
+66 IDDEESQVNW
-73 HSRRKDKLDSYFS
+73 K
-86 RIPQK
+86 K
-91 ERDNVEYIIIDMWDT
+91 END
-106 YRDLAEVLFKNAK
+106 
-119 IAVDSFHV
+119 
-127 IKHLNEAMINI
+127 IKEDATP
-138 RLRIMRKYEKNT
+138 EQC
-150 KSLYSNDMYYYM
+150 
-162 LKKFH
+162 F
-167 YFFVKEFDDIYDGL
+167 
-181 IEIRKMKTKWD
+181 
-192 KYEIRKYLLSINSD
+192 
-206 LKYAYELKEKYKIE
+206 YELKEKYKIE

-385 SGGFSKRSDAKAGA
+385 GGGFSKRSDAKAGA

>member
-1 MLNHTNTFT
+1 MNNDNRSSNLRYNIITILVYIVGIVLIVQLFNLQIVNGKEYRETSNTR
-10 GVAQNL
+10 
-16 NLSVTTVVKI
+16 LSRETVVKAARGSI
-26 FDTYVE
+26 KDRTGNLLVTTKMGFNVDLYKTKIDT
-32 CRRAIL
+32 ATLNKTIL
-38 PKIICF
+38 NTIRILESNK
-44 DEFYRSRKTTDKY
+44 DKY
-57 AFVMADFQT
+57 INNLPIKVNPFKFENQDEET
-66 NKIIDVY
+66 
-73 HSRRKDKLDSYFS
+73 
-86 RIPQK
+86 QK
-91 ERDNVEYIIIDMWDT
+91 KWKKENDINENAT
-106 YRDLAEVLFKNAK
+106 AEECF
-119 IAVDSFHV
+119 
-127 IKHLNEAMINI
+127 
-138 RLRIMRKYEKNT
+138 
-150 KSLYSNDMYYYM
+150 YS
-162 LKKFH
+162 LKK
-167 YFFVKEFDDIYDGL
+167 E
-181 IEIRKMKTKWD
+181 
-192 KYEIRKYLLSINSD
+192 
-206 LKYAYELKEKYKIE
+206 YKIE
-220 QDNILEAYKIMVV
+220 QGDISEAYKIMVV
-233 RYEIS
+233 RYEIA

-253 VSRESAVKL
+253 VSRASAVKL

-273 ATNEPMVSYPSG
+273 ATTEPLVSYPSG

-297 ITETELDGRE
+297 ITQAELDGRE

-327 YLRGK
+327 YLRGQN
-332 DGIKQLDMSVDGTIT
+332 GIKQLDMSVDGNIT
-347 DEYITQEA
+347 DEYITKEA

-370 AATEKALANNIKKIA
+370 AVTEKALVNNIKKIA
-385 SGGFSKRSDAKAGA
+385 SGGFSKTSEAKAGA

-418 YEPELFVN
+418 YEPELFIN

-462 IAGLETGVITPTE
+462 IAGLETGAITPTE
-475 KINDIGVYKKAH
+475 KINDVGVYKKAH
-487 EPACWIWNSYGMS
+487 EPACWIWNSYGMT

-506 TEAITHS
+506 TDAIIHS

-524 ATIDN
+524 VTIDN
-529 IAKYAKYYGLGEKT
+529 IAKYAKYYGLGQKT
-543 NVELPMEEKGI
+543 NVELPMEEEGV

-596 LANGGEPID
+596 LANGGKPID

-610 SINDVNGNQV
+610 SVIDVNGNQIP
-620 SKEDITKFVNAK
+620 KEEITKFVNAK
-632 LGLTKEKKENLNIKK
+632 LGLEKQEKEDLNIKK
-647 ENIDAILK
+647 ENLEAVLK

-661 SEEGGTAYSTFANFN
+661 SEEGGTAYSTFADFN

-687 TDVQG
+687 TDVNG
-692 KINGWFVGFA
+692 KVNGWFVGFA
-702 PYEEPEIAVVVLVEN
+702 PYDEPEVAVVVLVEN

-739 MEKVEEDLTAMP
+739 MEKVEENLTALP
-751 STEIQN
+751 SSEIQN

>member
-1 MLNHTNTFT
+1 MNNDNRSSNLRYNIITILVYIVGIVLIVQLFNLQIVNGKEYRETSNTR
-10 GVAQNL
+10 
-16 NLSVTTVVKI
+16 LSRETVVKAARGSI
-26 FDTYVE
+26 KDRTGNLLVTTKMGFNVDLYKTKIDT
-32 CRRAIL
+32 ATLNKTIL
-38 PKIICF
+38 NTIRILESNK
-44 DEFYRSRKTTDKY
+44 DKY
-57 AFVMADFQT
+57 INNLPIKVNPFEFENQDEET
-66 NKIIDVY
+66 
-73 HSRRKDKLDSYFS
+73 
-86 RIPQK
+86 QK
-91 ERDNVEYIIIDMWDT
+91 KWKKGNDINENAT
-106 YRDLAEVLFKNAK
+106 AEECF
-119 IAVDSFHV
+119 
-127 IKHLNEAMINI
+127 
-138 RLRIMRKYEKNT
+138 
-150 KSLYSNDMYYYM
+150 YS
-162 LKKFH
+162 LKK
-167 YFFVKEFDDIYDGL
+167 E
-181 IEIRKMKTKWD
+181 
-192 KYEIRKYLLSINSD
+192 
-206 LKYAYELKEKYKIE
+206 YKIE
-220 QDNILEAYKIMVV
+220 QEDISEAYKIMVV
-233 RYEIS
+233 RYEIA

-253 VSRESAVKL
+253 VSRASAVKL

-273 ATNEPMVSYPSG
+273 ATTEPLVSYPSG

-297 ITETELDGRE
+297 ITQAELDGRE

-327 YLRGK
+327 YLRGQN
-332 DGIKQLDMSVDGTIT
+332 GIKQLDMSVDGNIT
-347 DEYITQEA
+347 DEYITKEA

-370 AATEKALANNIKKIA
+370 ATTEKALANNIKKIA
-385 SGGFSKRSDAKAGA
+385 SGGFSKTIEAKAGA

-462 IAGLETGVITPTE
+462 IAGLETGAITPTE
-475 KINDIGVYKKAH
+475 KINDVGVYKKAH
-487 EPACWIWNSYGMS
+487 EPACWIWNSYGMT

-506 TEAITHS
+506 TDAIIHS

-524 ATIDN
+524 VTIDN
-529 IAKYAKYYGLGEKT
+529 IAKYAKYYGLGQKT
-543 NVELPMEEKGI
+543 NVELPMEEEGV

-596 LANGGEPID
+596 LANGGKPID
-605 VTIVK
+605 VSIVK
-610 SINDVNGNQV
+610 SVIDVNGNQI
-620 SKEDITKFVNAK
+620 SKEEITKFVNAK
-632 LGLTKEKKENLNIKK
+632 LGLEKQEKEDLNIKK
-647 ENIDAILK
+647 ENLEAILK

-661 SEEGGTAYSTFANFN
+661 SEEGGTAYSTFADFN

-687 TDVQG
+687 TDVNG
-692 KINGWFVGFA
+692 KVNGWFVGFA
-702 PYEEPEIAVVVLVEN
+702 PYDEPEVAVVVLVEN

-739 MEKVEEDLTAMP
+739 MEKVEENLTALP
-751 STEIQN
+751 SSEIQN

>member
-1 MLNHTNTFT
+1 MYNDDRNTNLRYNLMTILVYIVGIVLIVQLFNLQIVNGKEYRETSNTRLSRETVIKAARGSIKDRT
-10 GVAQNL
+10 GNL
-16 NLSVTTVVKI
+16 LVTTKMGFNIELYKTKI
-26 FDTYVE
+26 NTTTLNKT
-32 CRRAIL
+32 IL
-38 PKIICF
+38 NTIKIL
-44 DEFYRSRKTTDKY
+44 ENNNDKY
-57 AFVMADFQT
+57 
-66 NKIIDVY
+66 
-73 HSRRKDKLDSYFS
+73 
-86 RIPQK
+86 
-91 ERDNVEYIIIDMWDT
+91 
-106 YRDLAEVLFKNAK
+106 
-119 IAVDSFHV
+119 
-127 IKHLNEAMINI
+127 INNLPI
-138 RLRIMRKYEKNT
+138 
-150 KSLYSNDMYYYM
+150 
-162 LKKFH
+162 
-167 YFFVKEFDDIYDGL
+167 L
-181 IEIRKMKTKWD
+181 IEPFKFTIDDEESQVNWKKENDIKEDATP
-192 KYEIRKYLLSINSD
+192 EQCF
-206 LKYAYELKEKYKIE
+206 YELKEKYKIE

>member
-1 MLNHTNTFT
+1 MYNDDRDTNLRYNLITILVYIVGIVLIVQLFNLQIVNGKEYRETSNTRLSRETVIKAARGSIKDRT
-10 GVAQNL
+10 GNL
-16 NLSVTTVVKI
+16 LVTTKMGFNIELYKTKI
-26 FDTYVE
+26 NTTTLNKT
-32 CRRAIL
+32 IL
-38 PKIICF
+38 NTIKIL
-44 DEFYRSRKTTDKY
+44 ENNNDKY
-57 AFVMADFQT
+57 INNLPISIEPFKFT
-66 NKIIDVY
+66 IDDEESQVNW
-73 HSRRKDKLDSYFS
+73 K
-86 RIPQK
+86 K
-91 ERDNVEYIIIDMWDT
+91 END
-106 YRDLAEVLFKNAK
+106 
-119 IAVDSFHV
+119 
-127 IKHLNEAMINI
+127 IKEDATP
-138 RLRIMRKYEKNT
+138 EQC
-150 KSLYSNDMYYYM
+150 
-162 LKKFH
+162 F
-167 YFFVKEFDDIYDGL
+167 
-181 IEIRKMKTKWD
+181 
-192 KYEIRKYLLSINSD
+192 
-206 LKYAYELKEKYKIE
+206 YELKEKYKIE

-647 ENIDAILK
+647 GNIDAILK

>member
-1 MLNHTNTFT
+1 MNNDNRSSNLRYNIITILVYIVGIVLIVQLFNLQIVNGKEYRETSNTR
-10 GVAQNL
+10 
-16 NLSVTTVVKI
+16 LSRETVVKAARGSI
-26 FDTYVE
+26 KDRTGNLLVTTKMGFNVDLYKTKIDT
-32 CRRAIL
+32 ATLNKTIL
-38 PKIICF
+38 NTIRILESNK
-44 DEFYRSRKTTDKY
+44 DKY
-57 AFVMADFQT
+57 INNLPIKVNPFKFENQDEET
-66 NKIIDVY
+66 
-73 HSRRKDKLDSYFS
+73 
-86 RIPQK
+86 QK
-91 ERDNVEYIIIDMWDT
+91 KWKKENDINENAT
-106 YRDLAEVLFKNAK
+106 AEECF
-119 IAVDSFHV
+119 
-127 IKHLNEAMINI
+127 
-138 RLRIMRKYEKNT
+138 
-150 KSLYSNDMYYYM
+150 YS
-162 LKKFH
+162 LKK
-167 YFFVKEFDDIYDGL
+167 E
-181 IEIRKMKTKWD
+181 
-192 KYEIRKYLLSINSD
+192 
-206 LKYAYELKEKYKIE
+206 YKIE
-220 QDNILEAYKIMVV
+220 QGDISEAYKIMVV
-233 RYEIS
+233 RYEIA

-253 VSRESAVKL
+253 VSRASAVKL

-273 ATNEPMVSYPSG
+273 ATTEPLVSYPSG

-297 ITETELDGRE
+297 ITQAELDGRE

-327 YLRGK
+327 YLRGQN
-332 DGIKQLDMSVDGTIT
+332 GIKQLDMSVDGNIT
-347 DEYITQEA
+347 DEYITKEA

-370 AATEKALANNIKKIA
+370 AVTEKALVNNIKKIA
-385 SGGFSKRSDAKAGA
+385 SGGFSKTSEAKAGA

-418 YEPELFVN
+418 YEPELFIN

-462 IAGLETGVITPTE
+462 IAGLETEAITPTE
-475 KINDIGVYKKAH
+475 KINDVGVYKKAH
-487 EPACWIWNSYGMS
+487 EPACWIWNSYGMT

-506 TEAITHS
+506 TDAIIHS

-524 ATIDN
+524 VTIDN
-529 IAKYAKYYGLGEKT
+529 IAKYAKYYGLGQKT
-543 NVELPMEEKGI
+543 NVELPMEEEGV

-596 LANGGEPID
+596 LANGGKPID

-610 SINDVNGNQV
+610 SVIDVNGNQIP
-620 SKEDITKFVNAK
+620 KEEITKFVNAK
-632 LGLTKEKKENLNIKK
+632 LGLEKQEKEDLNIKK
-647 ENIDAILK
+647 ENLEAVLK

-661 SEEGGTAYSTFANFN
+661 SEEGGTAYSTFADFN

-687 TDVQG
+687 TDVNG
-692 KINGWFVGFA
+692 KVNGWFVGFA
-702 PYEEPEIAVVVLVEN
+702 PYDEPEVAVVVLVEN

-739 MEKVEEDLTAMP
+739 MEKVEENLTALP
-751 STEIQN
+751 SSEIQN

>member
-1 MLNHTNTFT
+1 MYNDDRNTNLRYNLITILVYIVGIVLIVQLFNLQIVNGKEYRETSNTRLSRETVIKAARGSIKDRT
-10 GVAQNL
+10 GNL
-16 NLSVTTVVKI
+16 LVTTKMGFNIELYKTKI
-26 FDTYVE
+26 NTTTLNKT
-32 CRRAIL
+32 IL
-38 PKIICF
+38 NTIKIL
-44 DEFYRSRKTTDKY
+44 ENNNDKY
-57 AFVMADFQT
+57 INNLPISIEPFKFT
-66 NKIIDVY
+66 IDDEESQVNW
-73 HSRRKDKLDSYFS
+73 K
-86 RIPQK
+86 K
-91 ERDNVEYIIIDMWDT
+91 END
-106 YRDLAEVLFKNAK
+106 
-119 IAVDSFHV
+119 
-127 IKHLNEAMINI
+127 IKEDATP
-138 RLRIMRKYEKNT
+138 EQC
-150 KSLYSNDMYYYM
+150 
-162 LKKFH
+162 F
-167 YFFVKEFDDIYDGL
+167 
-181 IEIRKMKTKWD
+181 
-192 KYEIRKYLLSINSD
+192 
-206 LKYAYELKEKYKIE
+206 YELKEKYKIE

-692 KINGWFVGFA
+692 KIIGWVVGFA

>member
-1 MLNHTNTFT
+1 MNNDNRSSNLRYNIITILVYIVGIVLIVQLFNLQIVNGKEYRETSNTR
-10 GVAQNL
+10 
-16 NLSVTTVVKI
+16 LSRETVVKAARGSI
-26 FDTYVE
+26 KDRTGNLLVTTKMGFNVDLYKTKIDT
-32 CRRAIL
+32 ATLNKTIL
-38 PKIICF
+38 NTIRILESNK
-44 DEFYRSRKTTDKY
+44 DKY
-57 AFVMADFQT
+57 INNLPIKVNPFEFENQDEET
-66 NKIIDVY
+66 
-73 HSRRKDKLDSYFS
+73 
-86 RIPQK
+86 QK
-91 ERDNVEYIIIDMWDT
+91 KWKKGNDINENAT
-106 YRDLAEVLFKNAK
+106 AEECF
-119 IAVDSFHV
+119 
-127 IKHLNEAMINI
+127 
-138 RLRIMRKYEKNT
+138 
-150 KSLYSNDMYYYM
+150 YS
-162 LKKFH
+162 LKK
-167 YFFVKEFDDIYDGL
+167 E
-181 IEIRKMKTKWD
+181 
-192 KYEIRKYLLSINSD
+192 
-206 LKYAYELKEKYKIE
+206 YKIE
-220 QDNILEAYKIMVV
+220 QEDISEAYKIMVV
-233 RYEIS
+233 RYEIA

-253 VSRESAVKL
+253 VSRASAVKL

-273 ATNEPMVSYPSG
+273 ATTEPLVSYPSG

-297 ITETELDGRE
+297 ITQAELDGRE
-307 DTYGI
+307 DTYEI

-327 YLRGK
+327 YLRGQN
-332 DGIKQLDMSVDGTIT
+332 GIKQLDMSVDGNIT
-347 DEYITQEA
+347 DEYITKEA

-370 AATEKALANNIKKIA
+370 ATTEKALANNIKKIA
-385 SGGFSKRSDAKAGA
+385 SGGFSKTSEAKAGA

-462 IAGLETGVITPTE
+462 IAGLETGAITPTE
-475 KINDIGVYKKAH
+475 KINDVGVYKKAH
-487 EPACWIWNSYGMS
+487 EPACWIWNSYGMT

-506 TEAITHS
+506 TDAIIHS

-524 ATIDN
+524 VTIDN
-529 IAKYAKYYGLGEKT
+529 IAKYAKYYGLGQKT
-543 NVELPMEEKGI
+543 NVELPMEEEGV

-596 LANGGEPID
+596 LANGGKLID

-610 SINDVNGNQV
+610 SVIDVNGNQIP
-620 SKEDITKFVNAK
+620 KEEITKFVNAK
-632 LGLTKEKKENLNIKK
+632 LGLEKQEKEDLNIKK
-647 ENIDAILK
+647 ENLEAVLK

-661 SEEGGTAYSTFANFN
+661 SEEGGTAYSTFADFN

-687 TDVQG
+687 TDVNG
-692 KINGWFVGFA
+692 KVNGWFVGFA
-702 PYEEPEIAVVVLVEN
+702 PYDEPEVAVVVLVEN

-739 MEKVEEDLTAMP
+739 MEKVEENLTALP
-751 STEIQN
+751 SSEIQN

>member
-1 MLNHTNTFT
+1 MNNDNRSSNLRYNIITILVYIVGIVLIVQLFNLQIVNGKEYRETSNTR
-10 GVAQNL
+10 
-16 NLSVTTVVKI
+16 LSRETVVKAARGSI
-26 FDTYVE
+26 KDRTGNLLVTTKMGFNVDLYKTKIDT
-32 CRRAIL
+32 ATLNKTIL
-38 PKIICF
+38 NTIRILESNK
-44 DEFYRSRKTTDKY
+44 DKY
-57 AFVMADFQT
+57 INNLPIKVNPFEFENQDEET
-66 NKIIDVY
+66 
-73 HSRRKDKLDSYFS
+73 
-86 RIPQK
+86 QK
-91 ERDNVEYIIIDMWDT
+91 KGKKGNDINENAT
-106 YRDLAEVLFKNAK
+106 AEECF
-119 IAVDSFHV
+119 
-127 IKHLNEAMINI
+127 
-138 RLRIMRKYEKNT
+138 
-150 KSLYSNDMYYYM
+150 YS
-162 LKKFH
+162 LKK
-167 YFFVKEFDDIYDGL
+167 E
-181 IEIRKMKTKWD
+181 
-192 KYEIRKYLLSINSD
+192 
-206 LKYAYELKEKYKIE
+206 YKIE
-220 QDNILEAYKIMVV
+220 QEDISEAYKIMVV
-233 RYEIS
+233 RYEIA

-253 VSRESAVKL
+253 VSRASAVKL

-273 ATNEPMVSYPSG
+273 ATTEPLVSYPSG

-297 ITETELDGRE
+297 ITQAELDGRE

-327 YLRGK
+327 YLRGQN
-332 DGIKQLDMSVDGTIT
+332 GIKQLDMSVDGNIT
-347 DEYITQEA
+347 DEYITKEA

-370 AATEKALANNIKKIA
+370 ATTEKALANNIKKIA
-385 SGGFSKRSDAKAGA
+385 SGGFSKTSEAKAGA

-462 IAGLETGVITPTE
+462 IAGLETGAITPTE
-475 KINDIGVYKKAH
+475 KINDVGVYKKAH
-487 EPACWIWNSYGMS
+487 EPACWIWNSYGMT

-506 TEAITHS
+506 TDAIIHS

-524 ATIDN
+524 VTIDN
-529 IAKYAKYYGLGEKT
+529 IAKYAKYYGLGQKT
-543 NVELPMEEKGI
+543 NVELPMEEEGV

-596 LANGGEPID
+596 LANGGKPID
-605 VTIVK
+605 VSIVK
-610 SINDVNGNQV
+610 SVIDVNGNQI
-620 SKEDITKFVNAK
+620 SKEEITKFVNAK
-632 LGLTKEKKENLNIKK
+632 LGLEKQEKEDLNIKK
-647 ENIDAILK
+647 ENLEAILK

-661 SEEGGTAYSTFANFN
+661 SEEGGTAYSTFADFN

-687 TDVQG
+687 TDVNG
-692 KINGWFVGFA
+692 KVNGWFVGFA
-702 PYEEPEIAVVVLVEN
+702 PYDEPEVAVVVLVEN

-739 MEKVEEDLTAMP
+739 MEKVEENLTALP
-751 STEIQN
+751 SSEIQN

>member
-1 MLNHTNTFT
+1 MYNDDRDTNLRYNLITILVYIVGIVLIVQLFNLQIVNGKEYRETSNTRLSRETVIKAARGSIKDRT
-10 GVAQNL
+10 GNL
-16 NLSVTTVVKI
+16 LVTTKMGFNIELYKTKI
-26 FDTYVE
+26 NTTTLNKT
-32 CRRAIL
+32 IL
-38 PKIICF
+38 NTIKIL
-44 DEFYRSRKTTDKY
+44 ENNNDKY
-57 AFVMADFQT
+57 INNLPISIEPFKFT
-66 NKIIDVY
+66 IDDEESQVNW
-73 HSRRKDKLDSYFS
+73 K
-86 RIPQK
+86 K
-91 ERDNVEYIIIDMWDT
+91 END
-106 YRDLAEVLFKNAK
+106 
-119 IAVDSFHV
+119 
-127 IKHLNEAMINI
+127 IKEDATP
-138 RLRIMRKYEKNT
+138 EQC
-150 KSLYSNDMYYYM
+150 
-162 LKKFH
+162 F
-167 YFFVKEFDDIYDGL
+167 
-181 IEIRKMKTKWD
+181 
-192 KYEIRKYLLSINSD
+192 
-206 LKYAYELKEKYKIE
+206 YELKEKYKIE

-632 LGLTKEKKENLNIKK
+632 LGLIKEKKENLNIKK

>member
-1 MLNHTNTFT
+1 MNNDNRSSNLRYNIITILVYIVGIVLIVQLFNLQIVNGKEYRETSNTR
-10 GVAQNL
+10 
-16 NLSVTTVVKI
+16 LSRETVVKAARGSI
-26 FDTYVE
+26 KDRTGNLLVTTKMGFNVDLYKTKIDT
-32 CRRAIL
+32 ATLNKTIL
-38 PKIICF
+38 NTIRILESNK
-44 DEFYRSRKTTDKY
+44 DKY
-57 AFVMADFQT
+57 INNLPIKVNPFEFENQDEET
-66 NKIIDVY
+66 
-73 HSRRKDKLDSYFS
+73 
-86 RIPQK
+86 QK
-91 ERDNVEYIIIDMWDT
+91 KWKKGNDINENAT
-106 YRDLAEVLFKNAK
+106 AEECF
-119 IAVDSFHV
+119 
-127 IKHLNEAMINI
+127 
-138 RLRIMRKYEKNT
+138 
-150 KSLYSNDMYYYM
+150 YS
-162 LKKFH
+162 LKK
-167 YFFVKEFDDIYDGL
+167 E
-181 IEIRKMKTKWD
+181 
-192 KYEIRKYLLSINSD
+192 
-206 LKYAYELKEKYKIE
+206 YKIE
-220 QDNILEAYKIMVV
+220 QEDISEAYKIMVV
-233 RYEIS
+233 RYEIA

-253 VSRESAVKL
+253 VSRASAVKL

-273 ATNEPMVSYPSG
+273 ATTEPLVSYPSG

-297 ITETELDGRE
+297 ITQAELDGRE

-327 YLRGK
+327 YLRGQN
-332 DGIKQLDMSVDGTIT
+332 GIKQLDMSVDGNIT
-347 DEYITQEA
+347 DEYITKEA

-370 AATEKALANNIKKIA
+370 ATTEKALANNIKKIA
-385 SGGFSKRSDAKAGA
+385 SGGFSKTSEAKAGA

-462 IAGLETGVITPTE
+462 IAGLETGAITPTE
-475 KINDIGVYKKAH
+475 KINDVGVYKKAH
-487 EPACWIWNSYGMS
+487 EPACWIWNSYGMT

-506 TEAITHS
+506 TDAIIHS

-524 ATIDN
+524 VTIDN
-529 IAKYAKYYGLGEKT
+529 IAKYAKYYGLGQKT
-543 NVELPMEEKGI
+543 NVELPMEEEGV

-596 LANGGEPID
+596 LANGGKPID
-605 VTIVK
+605 VSIVK
-610 SINDVNGNQV
+610 SVIDVNGNQI
-620 SKEDITKFVNAK
+620 SKEEITKFVNAK
-632 LGLTKEKKENLNIKK
+632 LGLEKQEKEDLNIKN
-647 ENIDAILK
+647 ENLEAILK

-661 SEEGGTAYSTFANFN
+661 SEEGGTAYSTFADFN

-687 TDVQG
+687 TDVNG
-692 KINGWFVGFA
+692 KVNGWFVGFA
-702 PYEEPEIAVVVLVEN
+702 PYDEPEVAVVVLVEN

-739 MEKVEEDLTAMP
+739 MEKVEENLTALP
-751 STEIQN
+751 SSEIQN